1 MNWVIEMFRKTAA
14 KCGATIFI
22 EPEYGHAGY
31 IVFPK
36 KRIFFRSERFNINT
50 AGSIE
55 SVVDKNYCHFFLK
68 HFGYKVPEGRAFF
81 SDLINDQ
88 VERKRTIDDGYQYA
102 KSLGWPVMLKPN
114 NGSKGR
120 LVVKAENKSDYYQFA
135 RKILKSTQVFIVE
148 RHYSGDDCRIIVFK
162 DKVFAAYKRKPF
174 TIVGT
179 GTKTISQLIAKAKI
193 KVEKSGNGKLDE
205 ERINATLLKLKRK
218 QNQILSKGEQL
229 VLMQNA
235 NVSSGGQME
244 DITPLLHPHFR
255 KMAVRMARDLNLVL
269 CGIDIIC
276 QDITKAGID
285 YVVLEIN
292 SAPALRHY
300 ASIGKSQLLRTESL
314 YSEIFNYLQKS

>member
-1 MNWVIEMFRKTAA
+1 MNWVTEMFKKTAA

-36 KRIFFRSERFNINT
+36 KRIFFRSERFNINN

-68 HFGYKVPEGRAFF
+68 HFGYKVPEGRTFF

-88 VERKRTIDDGYQYA
+88 VERKRTIDDGYVYA
-102 KSLGWPVMLKPN
+102 RSLGWPVMLKPN

-148 RHYSGDDCRIIVFK
+148 RHYAGDDCRIIVFNN
-162 DKVFAAYKRKPF
+162 KVFAAYKRKPF

-179 GTKTISQLIAKAKI
+179 GTKTISHLLTEAKR
-193 KVEKSGNGKLDE
+193 KVETSGNGKLDK
-205 ERINATLLKLKRK
+205 ERINATLQKLKRK
-218 QNQILSKGEQL
+218 LTQIPEKGEEL
-229 VLMQNA
+229 ILMQNA

-255 KMAVRMARDLNLVL
+255 KIAVRMAKDLNLVL

-276 QDITKAGID
+276 QDITKADKD
-285 YVVLEIN
+285 YVILEIN

-300 ASIGKSQLLRTESL
+300 ASIGRSQLLRTESL
-314 YSEIFNYLQKS
+314 YVKIFSHLQKS